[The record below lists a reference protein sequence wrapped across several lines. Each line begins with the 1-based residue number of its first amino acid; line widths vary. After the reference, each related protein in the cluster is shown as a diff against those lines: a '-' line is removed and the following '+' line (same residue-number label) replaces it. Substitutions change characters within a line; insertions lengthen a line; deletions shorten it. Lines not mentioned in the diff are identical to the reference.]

1 MAGAGSVIARSLR
14 GGTLTGKAAAR
25 VLNRA
30 IEAAAAAAQ
39 DGAITIPDVD
49 GLTTALAGKEN
60 VGVAAS
66 LDAAHVADTNPH
78 PQYSTLT
85 QLYAA
90 VAEVSLNNQAQ
101 RRGWFLC

>member
-30 IEAAAAAAQ
+30 IDAATTPAE
-39 DGAITIPDVD
+39 AITIPDVS
-49 GLTTALAGKEN
+49 GLTAALAGKEN
-60 VGVAAS
+60 VGIAAS
-66 LDAAHVADTNPH
+66 LDAAHVAAANPH
-78 PQYSTLT
+78 PQYATLT
-85 QLYAA
+85 ALYAA
-90 VAEVSLNNQAQ
+90 VAEVALNNLAQ